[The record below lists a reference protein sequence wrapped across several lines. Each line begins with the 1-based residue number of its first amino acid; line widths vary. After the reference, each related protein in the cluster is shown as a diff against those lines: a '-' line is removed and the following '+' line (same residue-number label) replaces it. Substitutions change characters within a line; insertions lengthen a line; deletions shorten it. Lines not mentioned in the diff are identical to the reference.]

1 MCCCKRKLNYLQNNS
16 SLMYPRLIHSSLWFA
31 FDWPTIML
39 PFRKTYSLQELRTR
53 PLPEGVDPTRLEAYL
68 SAKDFEVRSLEASDE
83 AVAVFSPT
91 QPENCVAP
99 ACTPVVFQILDTGLP
114 RPWKFW
120 NVLELE
126 KNISLPWKIL
136 KRAKNIHSLHPK
148 IIKRNC
154 LFKYVW
160 NNSTVK

>member
-1 MCCCKRKLNYLQNNS
+1 
-16 SLMYPRLIHSSLWFA
+16 
-31 FDWPTIML
+31 ML

-114 RPWKFW
+114 
-120 NVLELE
+120 VLE
-126 KNISLPWKIL
+126 NSGTYWNWRKIFPCPG
-136 KRAKNIHSLHPK
+136 KS
-148 IIKRNC
+148 
-154 LFKYVW
+154 
-160 NNSTVK
+160 